1 LAGFRPVT
9 KVTCDHTKQPE
20 ANAATTICAT
30 RVAGR
35 VWQAPKP
42 RLDATRPGGQA
53 VAIGLPQL
61 WDRLVEVTRKPAPT

>member
-1 LAGFRPVT
+1 
-9 KVTCDHTKQPE
+9 VTCDHTKQPE
-20 ANAATTICAT
+20 VKAATTICAT

-61 WDRLVEVTRKPAPT
+61 